1 MKIYLSAVALH
12 ESTQPPIVSLSGFT
26 LTINGEEY
34 DLSVIPE
41 GGQAEADLPF
51 IGIVTR
57 EEVTIQY
64 PYSTDIY
71 EPKQST
77 NPDDYIIE
85 LKDGE
90 TLACPLVKRP
100 VQESQVEEVIEDG
113 I

>member
-1 MKIYLSAVALH
+1 MKITLS
-12 ESTQPPIVSLSGFT
+12 PIVKQEQTTPPTLSLSGLT
-26 LTINGEEY
+26 LTINSSEY

-71 EPKQST
+71 EPNQST

-90 TLACPLVKRP
+90 KLACPLIKRP
-100 VQESQVEEVIEDG
+100 VQENEVEEIVEDG

>member
-1 MKIYLSAVALH
+1 MKITLAAQVAH
-12 ESTQPPIVSLSGFT
+12 ETKQAPIISLSGLT
-26 LTINGEEY
+26 LTIDGMDY
-34 DLSVIPE
+34 DLTVIPE

-71 EPKQST
+71 EPNQST

-90 TLACPLVKRP
+90 TLVCPLVKRP
-100 VQESQVEEVIEDG
+100 VQEDAEEEIVEDG